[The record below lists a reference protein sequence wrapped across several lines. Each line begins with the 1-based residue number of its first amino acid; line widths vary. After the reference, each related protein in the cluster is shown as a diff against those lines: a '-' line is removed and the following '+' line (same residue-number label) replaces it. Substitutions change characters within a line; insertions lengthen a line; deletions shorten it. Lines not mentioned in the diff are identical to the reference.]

1 MKRILLAALALAATP
16 AFAQTPPPPAPP
28 APVDYANAANWVCL
42 PGRADV
48 CGQPQPTADLNP
60 NGYGPVV
67 PTTIA
72 ADPPI
77 DCFYVYPT
85 VSRDPGL
92 NSDLTPGEEP
102 AVAAAQFGRFSSV
115 CKTYAPLY
123 RSATLSAIP
132 RALAGEDVSA
142 AFNTAYADVFGAWRY
157 YLEHYNHGRPYVLIG
172 HSQGTIHLSHLI
184 AAEIENGPAAARMLS
199 ALLIGFAVE
208 VPEGRLVGGSF
219 QRTPLCTS
227 AGQTG
232 CVVTYMSFRAS
243 SPPPRDAFLG
253 RATHAGMTA
262 GCTNPA
268 SLRGGS
274 APLDSI
280 WYSRPSQFGGRT
292 ITWSSTG
299 EPPAPFLHTH
309 GLVSG
314 ECKHDGQAGY
324 LAITVNADPADAR
337 TDVIPGDIFFGPQL
351 VPGWGLHLGDTAY
364 AMGDLLH
371 VVAAQ
376 RDAWRRTH
384 RQ

>member
-1 MKRILLAALALAATP
+1 
-16 AFAQTPPPPAPP
+16 
-28 APVDYANAANWVCL
+28 
-42 PGRADV
+42 
-48 CGQPQPTADLNP
+48 
-60 NGYGPVV
+60 
-67 PTTIA
+67 
-72 ADPPI
+72 
-77 DCFYVYPT
+77 
-85 VSRDPGL
+85 
-92 NSDLTPGEEP
+92 
-102 AVAAAQFGRFSSV
+102 
-115 CKTYAPLY
+115 
-123 RSATLSAIP
+123 
-132 RALAGEDVSA
+132 
-142 AFNTAYADVFGAWRY
+142 
-157 YLEHYNHGRPYVLIG
+157 
-172 HSQGTIHLSHLI
+172 
-184 AAEIENGPAAARMLS
+184 MLS

-208 VPEGRLVGGSF
+208 VPEGRPVGGTF

-243 SPPPRDAFLG
+243 SPPARDAFLG
-253 RATHAGMTA
+253 RATHQGMTA

-268 SLRGGS
+268 SLGGGS
-274 APLDSI
+274 ALLDSI
-280 WYSRPSQFGGRT
+280 WYSRPSQFGGPV

-371 VVAAQ
+371 VAAAQ
-376 RDAWRRTH
+376 RDAWLRTH
-384 RQ
+384 H